1 MDRSPREVSDGE
13 PRTQADEQPVR
24 AQSADESRR
33 AQSPPNGSASQ
44 KLSPNGSASEADAD
58 EPLLTEASSSDFERR
73 WEQIQVTFVDDP
85 RQAVREAEALVGEV
99 VDELTQMFTKQRAD
113 LERTW
118 SRGEDVSTEDLRVGL
133 QRYRSFFRRL
143 LAT

>member
-1 MDRSPREVSDGE
+1 MERSPREVSDGE
-13 PRTQADEQPVR
+13 REQTAEPLPDS
-24 AQSADESRR
+24 SAGRK
-33 AQSPPNGSASQ
+33 QLPNGSTAET
-44 KLSPNGSASEADAD
+44 GAD
-58 EPLLTEASSSDFERR
+58 EPLLTTDSSADFERR

-99 VDELTQMFTKQRAD
+99 VDELSQMFTKQRSD
-113 LERTW
+113 LEHTW
-118 SRGEDVSTEDLRVGL
+118 SRGEDVSTEDLRVAL